1 MEVLPGREAA
11 AAGFLAPAV
20 SWIDR
25 IVAYSA
31 AILSMGALV
40 ILFMALMAEVVVRY
54 FTTKGLGWPAE
65 MPNLLFPWLVMGG
78 IVLAAQ
84 RGQHIAVSAG
94 LLMLRRSHA
103 RLLLLA
109 MQVLIAVTFIYL
121 GQAGIA
127 VIEITGSEKYPIS
140 GITARWAYLAVVAGF
155 FGIALTAITTG
166 VRVLLADDPLSVQS
180 IAPEEEI

>member
-1 MEVLPGREAA
+1 MEILPGRETA

-20 SWIDR
+20 SWLDK

-40 ILFMALMAEVVVRY
+40 VLFMALMAEVIVRY
-54 FTTKGLGWPAE
+54 LTTKGLGWPAE

-94 LLMLRRSHA
+94 LLMMRPNHA
-103 RLLLLA
+103 RLLLVA

-127 VIEITGSEKYPIS
+127 VIEVTGSETYPIS

-155 FGIALTAITTG
+155 FAIALTAITTG
-166 VRVLLADDPLSVQS
+166 VRVMLADDPLSVQ
-180 IAPEEEI
+180 ALTPEEDI

>member
-1 MEVLPGREAA
+1 MEILPGREAV
-11 AAGFLAPAV
+11 AAGYLAPAV
-20 SWIDR
+20 SWVDKI
-25 IVAYSA
+25 IAYCA
-31 AILSMGALV
+31 AIASMGALV
-40 ILFMALMAEVVVRY
+40 VIFMALMAEVIVRY

-94 LLMLRRSHA
+94 LMMLRRTHA

-109 MQVLIAVTFIYL
+109 MQALIAVTFIYL
-121 GQAGIA
+121 GQAGFA
-127 VIEITGSEKYPIS
+127 VIEITGSETYPIS

-155 FGIALTAITTG
+155 FGIALTAITTA
-166 VRVLLADDPLSVQS
+166 VRVLLADDPLSVQAL
-180 IAPEEEI
+180 APEEDI